1 MTKFTCLAMLRGF
14 VQVSLDA
21 RLTLACFLSV
31 FRWFV
36 AENLSFVGFQLTL
49 CRPSQQKVD
58 LNDRRYSS
66 LSGLSLITPT
76 SDFFFFFDVSV
87 MVNILRERTSP
98 MPDLLLHVHNGPN
111 SLCYAAGRRDKVWVI
126 FLHFLSR
133 TDSICFE
140 LKTLIRTTFPSTQ
153 SPFSFLLPGVLS
165 VTGGFDAFTFFTAMS
180 LYLHPLCGSAGSI
193 TFSQQAHCLP
203 MC

>member
-1 MTKFTCLAMLRGF
+1 MIRCWKL
-14 VQVSLDA
+14 V
-21 RLTLACFLSV
+21 
-31 FRWFV
+31 
-36 AENLSFVGFQLTL
+36 L
-49 CRPSQQKVD
+49 CRVPANVVQTKPTEGWSEWPALQQLVRLKPHHTN
-58 LNDRRYSS
+58 LK
-66 LSGLSLITPT
+66 
-76 SDFFFFFDVSV
+76 FFFFFDVSV

-111 SLCYAAGRRDKVWVI
+111 SLCCAAGRRDKVWVI